1 MKVLVTYM
9 TQTGN
14 TKKIADAIYESID
27 EDKDI
32 KDIKEVNSL
41 EGYELAFIGFPIH
54 QFNAPDEVKNFLSNN
69 TSGKDIALFITH
81 GVPEDF
87 EQISDWISKAKEAA
101 KGANIVDVFQ
111 CQGEVSQEIMDM
123 LQNSDDPQMR
133 QFAEL
138 VSTGKG
144 QPDETK
150 VEKAKGFAN
159 DVITQK
165 KAWTK

>member
-14 TKKIADAIYESID
+14 TKKIADAIYDTID
-27 EDKDI
+27 DDKEI
-32 KDIKEVNSL
+32 KEIKEVDNL
-41 EGYELAFIGFPIH
+41 EGYDLAFIGFPIH
-54 QFNAPDEVKNFLSNN
+54 QFNAPDEVKKFLNNN
-69 TSGKDIALFITH
+69 TKNKDIALFITH
-81 GVPEDF
+81 GAPEDF
-87 EQISDWISKAKEAA
+87 GQVSDWISKSKEAA

-123 LQNSDDPQMR
+123 LQNSDDPQMN

-138 VSTGKG
+138 VAAGKG

-150 VEKAKGFAN
+150 VEKAKSFAR

>member
-14 TKKIADAIYESID
+14 TKKIADAIYEAVD

-32 KDIKEVNSL
+32 KDINEVDSL
-41 EGYELAFIGFPIH
+41 EGYDLAFIGFPIH
-54 QFNAPDEVKNFLSNN
+54 QFNAPDEVKNFLNNN
-69 TSGKDIALFITH
+69 TNGKDIALFITH
-81 GVPEDF
+81 GAPSDF
-87 EQISDWISKAKEAA
+87 NQVSDWVSKSKEAA
-101 KGANIVDVFQ
+101 KDANIIDVFQ
-111 CQGEVSQEIMDM
+111 CQGEVSKEIMDM
-123 LQNSDDPQMR
+123 LQNSGDPQMQ

-138 VSTGKG
+138 VSKGKG
-144 QPDETK
+144 QPDETM
-150 VEKAKGFAN
+150 VQKAKQFAN

>member
-14 TKKIADAIYESID
+14 TKKIADAIYDAID

-32 KDIKEVNSL
+32 KDIKEANNL
-41 EGYELAFIGFPIH
+41 EGYDLAFIGFPIH
-54 QFNAPDEVKNFLSNN
+54 QFNAPDEVKKFLNNN
-69 TSGKDIALFITH
+69 TNGKDIAMFITH
-81 GVPEDF
+81 GAPGDF
-87 EQISDWISKAKEAA
+87 EQVSDWISKAKEEA

-111 CQGEVSQEIMDM
+111 CQGEVSQEIMNM
-123 LQNSDDPQMR
+123 LENSDDPQMQ

-138 VSTGKG
+138 VATGKG

-150 VEKAKGFAN
+150 LQKAKNFAR